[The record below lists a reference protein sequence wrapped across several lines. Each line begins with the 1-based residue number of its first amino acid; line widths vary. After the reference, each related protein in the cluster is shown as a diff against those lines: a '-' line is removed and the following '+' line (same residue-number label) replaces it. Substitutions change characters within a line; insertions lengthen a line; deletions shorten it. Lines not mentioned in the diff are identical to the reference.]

1 MPFQDMLHIAYALT
15 LNRVGY
21 DECWLTVA
29 ALETIKSIEEL
40 LNVIPDSVEREEVL
54 EKLIPEIE
62 ADIEETAVREFTSAD
77 VEIALARALYKK
89 LS

>member
-1 MPFQDMLHIAYALT
+1 MKIREIAFIYQIA
-15 LNRVGY
+15 NRQ
-21 DECWLTVA
+21 
-29 ALETIKSIEEL
+29 L

-62 ADIEETAVREFTSAD
+62 ADIEETAVREFISAD